1 MGPILYHTPM
11 RDLGIIYWPSL
22 ALPCV
27 SFPCLQRIKVLIFC
41 EIVCE
46 ITDRQDDYIKI
57 PVCQI
62 KDQVKG
68 YLAIQKLFQTD
79 KTGVIR
85 SCSKIQEFRPSCLSQ
100 LCQWITFDTGA
111 RRGSTLMSKK
121 GLDLLYK
128 WLKPTTCGSRL
139 WPFAAHLKL
148 AQNSKFR
155 DFSRFFLVEIS

>member
-1 MGPILYHTPM
+1 MGPILYHRPK
-11 RDLGIIYWPSL
+11 RHPGIIYWPSL

-27 SFPCLQRIKVLIFC
+27 SFPCLQGIKMLIFC

-46 ITDRQDDYIKI
+46 ITDRQDDYIKN
-57 PVCQI
+57 PVRQI
-62 KDQVKG
+62 KDQVIS
-68 YLAIQKLFQTD
+68 YTAIQKLFQTD

-85 SCSKIQEFRPSCLSQ
+85 SCSKIQEFRPSCWSQ

-121 GLDLLYK
+121 GLDLFYK
-128 WLKPTTCGSRL
+128 WLKPRTCRSRI
-139 WPFAAHLKL
+139 WPFVAHLKL